1 MPETKVRS
9 GQLGTTLSSKTIDN
23 TNTINTDLTK
33 LAIAGGTNGQVLST
47 NGSSVLSFIT
57 AGGGVSDGDKGDI
70 TVSASG
76 ATWTVDNDAIS
87 YAKIQ
92 NVSAASKLLGRGSAA
107 GSGDT
112 QEITLGSGLTMS
124 ATTLSVSDGDKG
136 DITVSA
142 SGATWT
148 VDNLAITGAKIA
160 NTTITATQIANTTI
174 TATQIANTTIT
185 ATQIANDAV
194 TYAKIQNVSAASKLL
209 GRGSAAGSGDTEE
222 ITLGSG
228 LTMSGTTLS
237 ASGGGTSQSALKD
250 SNQIFSTVNGVFSY
264 DSVLNLTVATG
275 GRYTINIYVAFECDS
290 AGSIVLGLGPQS
302 VISYAR
308 ASGVTTAGYDL
319 VADANIGTLPI
330 TTSTFTKISGAGYFS
345 DGNVIKLGVYK
356 VGGGQV
362 ATKGISYIEIVR
374 RGN

>member
-148 VDNLAITGAKIA
+148 VDNLAITGAK
-160 NTTITATQIANTTI
+160 IANTTI